1 MITDRRTLMA
11 GALALSAGPA
21 LARDAGVNDATLDAV
36 FAEHAPVALGAAV
49 VGKDGVT
56 WSGVR
61 GVRQVGGSEPVSIRD
76 RWHLGSNTKAMTAA
90 LYARL
95 VEQGRARWDAPLNE
109 LFPDIVID
117 AGWAGRTL
125 EDFLHHRAGL
135 ADATAMG
142 MPWLMTARADPRS
155 LPEQR
160 TALTAAFLNAAPA
173 GTPGAFGYANGNYV
187 IAGAAI
193 ERITGGSWEDAMTA
207 ELFAPLGMTSAGFG
221 PPQTDA
227 DGGANAWAHVG
238 EGAAR
243 QAVAPGPN
251 ADNPLALGPA
261 GTVHATLE
269 DYARF
274 LAVFLN
280 EGAGWLTPASVQ
292 RLSTPVET
300 PPPAYAAGWIVLPTR
315 PWAQGRPLVHEGSN
329 TMWHVVAA
337 VAPKA
342 GVAIVTVVN
351 EGLGNPAPN
360 ALMERLVGALA

>member
-11 GALALSAGPA
+11 AALALTATPA
-21 LARDAGVNDATLDAV
+21 LARDSAAADAALDAV
-36 FAEHAPVALGAAV
+36 FAEHAPVALGAAII
-49 VGKDGVT
+49 GREGVT

-61 GVRQVGGSEPVSIRD
+61 GVRQAGGGDPVSIRD

-109 LFPDIVID
+109 LFPDLVID
-117 AGWAGRTL
+117 AGWEGCTI
-125 EDFLHHRAGL
+125 ETFLHHCAGL

-142 MPWLMTARADPRS
+142 LPWLMTARADPRS
-155 LPEQR
+155 LPDQR
-160 TALTAAFLNAAPA
+160 TALAAAFLNAPPA
-173 GTPGAFGYANGNYV
+173 GTPGNFAYANGNYV
-187 IAGAAI
+187 IVGAAI

-207 ELFAPLGMTSAGFG
+207 EVFTPLGMASAGFG
-221 PPQTDA
+221 PPTANA
-227 DGGANAWAHVG
+227 DGGANAWAHT
-238 EGAAR
+238 GAGR
-243 QAVAPGPN
+243 QAVAPGPA
-251 ADNPLALGPA
+251 ADNPAALGPA

-274 LAVFLN
+274 LAVFMG
-280 EGAGWLTPASVQ
+280 EGAGWLTPESVA

-315 PWAQGRPLVHEGSN
+315 AWAQGRPLVHEGSN

-342 GVAIVTVVN
+342 GKAAVTVVN
-351 EGLGNPAPN
+351 EGLANAAPG
-360 ALMERLVGALA
+360 ALMERLVGLA